1 MVTLSESRHQF
12 NLNYEINKPE
22 INKIN
27 YQERLEKLDLP
38 TLTYRQYWGWM
49 IEICKILHNMY
60 DTNFN
65 NSLLGLKEPNTCGN
79 KFAVKVIKN
88 QH

>member
-38 TLTYRQYWGWM
+38 TLTYRQY
-49 IEICKILHNMY
+49 
-60 DTNFN
+60 
-65 NSLLGLKEPNTCGN
+65 
-79 KFAVKVIKN
+79 
-88 QH
+88 